1 MAQRLISHV
10 DGGNYEVKLLKEG
23 TMPE

>member
-10 DGGNYEVKLLKEG
+10 NGGNYEVKLLKEG